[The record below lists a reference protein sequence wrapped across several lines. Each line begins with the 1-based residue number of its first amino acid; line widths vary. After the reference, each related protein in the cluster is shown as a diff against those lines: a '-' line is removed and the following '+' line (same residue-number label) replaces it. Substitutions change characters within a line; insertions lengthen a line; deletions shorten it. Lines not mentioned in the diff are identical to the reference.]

1 MEKKEDFIA
10 PSKDMEDINEV
21 KKDIQILTE
30 VSKEQKDIVYS
41 SSAYFFDN
49 GLRLCELFMKK
60 LKEKRKGRE
69 DKIPFSQKNDNI
81 QPKKVLG
88 CSFEKKA
95 ASKEAE
101 RERERK
107 ADSKVIDVEEIEIRS
122 STDRNRLK
130 VGKKNELSR

>member
-1 MEKKEDFIA
+1 
-10 PSKDMEDINEV
+10 MEDINEE
-21 KKDIQILTE
+21 KKDVQILTE

-41 SSAYFFDN
+41 SSEYFFDN

-69 DKIPFSQKNDNI
+69 DRIPFSQKNNNI

-95 ASKEAE
+95 EASKEAE
-101 RERERK
+101 RERKRK

-122 STDRNRLK
+122 STDRNRPK
-130 VGKKNELSR
+130 VGKKNELSREKEDIDMKNHIS